1 MSARSTLAAVRA
13 TEDVASLTTRVR
25 TISARTAF
33 ESEAELAEWLG
44 VDRSQLTRYKRGQQ
58 PRGEA
63 AWRLLGLDAVVAAL
77 RQVLEAEVIPDW
89 LQGINAHLN
98 HQRPL
103 DVLRAG
109 RLADVIAAVEAERA
123 GSYA

>member
-1 MSARSTLAAVRA
+1 MAAKPA
-13 TEDVASLTTRVR
+13 AAEDVTSLTTRVR
-25 TISARTAF
+25 TISARAAF
-33 ESEAELAEWLG
+33 QSEAELADWLG

-63 AWRLLGLDAVVAAL
+63 AWRLLGLDTVVAAL
-77 RQVLEAEVIPDW
+77 RQVLEPGVIPDW
-89 LQGINAHLN
+89 LHGINAHLN

-109 RLADVIAAVEAERA
+109 RLAEVIAAVEAERA

>member
-1 MSARSTLAAVRA
+1 MAKPVPNPTSAD
-13 TEDVASLTTRVR
+13 EDVISLATRAR
-25 TISARTAF
+25 TYSARTAF
-33 ESEAELAEWLG
+33 QSEAELAEWLG

-63 AWRLLGLDAVVAAL
+63 AWRLLGLDTVVGAL
-77 RQVLEAEVIPDW
+77 RQVLEPGVVVDW
-89 LQGINAHLN
+89 LHGINAHLN

-109 RLADVIAAVEAERA
+109 RLAEVIAAVEAERA